1 MQRSSSLSLWK
12 GDMDNVCKLGD
23 HEWVIT
29 TTFTMKDGEQL
40 ALVEG
45 YCKICNITLK
55 ELEKEETPQNPE
67 YRFKHLSEEPIG

>member
-1 MQRSSSLSLWK
+1 M

-23 HEWVIT
+23 HEWVTT

-40 ALVEG
+40 VLVEG

-55 ELEKEETPQNPE
+55 ELEESETPQNPE
-67 YRFKHLSEEPIG
+67 YRFNHLSEEPIG